1 MCNIAGYVGENRAAP
16 ILLDMIRRQ
25 QGFDG
30 GSCTG
35 IATIHEGKIYY
46 RKVVGDVDV
55 LMRTTDALNL
65 PGNIGFA
72 HSRPGGYPDAM
83 NCAHPFVT
91 WDETMAGVTNGT
103 IRGMKSK
110 DATTN
115 ILSMLEDCDYKFR
128 GEMFIDDEYLPKLRN
143 GARISSVDVRLNA
156 VHHYHKH
163 LGMSI
168 PSAMARVDS
177 EMYKDGVLGIM
188 SLDTPDRLYFL
199 RTTRP
204 LTTLKAEGGTYMAS
218 CRFAFPEGVKG
229 EVRQLPVMH
238 PCEVF
243 KEKIVVSEEKIQG
256 EEVSEITDY
265 TLNEGYNR
273 ISALLR
279 GKKDSPLHFDNLE
292 SFIWEENRDLFEG
305 DHTLIQD
312 ARLVYDVLWKLHE
325 EGKLHIKYVLFNKGN
340 TYEPSDPMYNDARN
354 IPGVRNRIFM
364 WLD

>member
-1 MCNIAGYVGENRAAP
+1 MCNIARYVGENRAAP

-30 GSCTG
+30 GSSTG
-35 IATIHEGKIYY
+35 IATIYEGKIDY
-46 RKVVGDVDV
+46 RKVIGDVDV

-72 HSRPGGYPDAM
+72 HSRPGGTPETMSA
-83 NCAHPFVT
+83 AHPFVT
-91 WDETMAGVTNGT
+91 MDETMAGVTNCTG
-103 IRGMKSK
+103 RGMTPKNAVEILK
-110 DATTN
+110 D
-115 ILSMLEDCDYKFR
+115 MLEDNNYQFR
-128 GEMFIDDEYLPKLRN
+128 GEMFVDDPFLRLLKN
-143 GARISSVDVRLNA
+143 GSRISSVEVRLNA

-168 PSAMARVDS
+168 SAAMARVDS
-177 EMYKDGVLGIM
+177 EAYRDGVLGIL

-204 LTTLKAEGGTYMAS
+204 LTTLKAEDGMYMAS
-218 CRFAFPEGVKG
+218 CRFAFPEDKEGA
-229 EVRQLPVMH
+229 VRQLPLMH
-238 PCEVF
+238 PCEIF
-243 KEKIVVSEEKIQG
+243 KDKIVVSEEKIQG
-256 EEVSEITDY
+256 EEVSEITEY
-265 TLNEGYNR
+265 TFDEGYKR
-273 ISALLR
+273 ISELLS
-279 GKKDSPLHFDNLE
+279 GKEDAPLHFDDLE
-292 SFIWEENRDLFEG
+292 SFFWEDSRDIFEG